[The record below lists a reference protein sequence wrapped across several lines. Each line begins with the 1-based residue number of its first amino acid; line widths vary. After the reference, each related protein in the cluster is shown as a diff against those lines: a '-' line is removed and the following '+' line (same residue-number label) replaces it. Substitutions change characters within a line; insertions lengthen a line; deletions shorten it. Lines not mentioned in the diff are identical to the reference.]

1 MNTLKDVARL
11 AGVSTATVS
20 HVINGTRFVS
30 DELQQK
36 VKDAMKNLDYQ
47 PNMMARA
54 LKMGFQKTIGVV
66 VPDCTNPFF
75 AEIARKIDR
84 YCFSQGYNIIL
95 CNTDNNLEHQSS
107 YTNMLISKYIDG
119 VIFISTDKSDQEIEK
134 FQKHSIP
141 IVIADR
147 IVKDNGVDN
156 IVVNNKKGGYDAT
169 KYLINRGF
177 TKIGC
182 ISGPPHISS
191 SSQRVAGYKKAL
203 KEANIPIK
211 NEYISVGDFHFAGGI
226 TAAHNF
232 AKLEDKVEAVF
243 ATNDMMALGFIDT
256 LRNIGLSVPKDIS
269 VIGYDNIQ
277 LAQFM
282 SPKLT
287 TVAQPLDELA
297 KMATTLLLKKITKQ
311 KDLKSK
317 PRKKIITIDPI
328 IIERESC
335 SFKK

>member
-1 MNTLKDVARL
+1 MNTLKDVAKL

-30 DELQQK
+30 DELQKK
-36 VKDAMKNLDYQ
+36 VNDAMSALDYQ

-54 LKMGFQKTIGVV
+54 LKMGFQKTIGVI

-75 AEIARKIDR
+75 AEISRAIDR
-84 YCFSQGYNIIL
+84 YCFSKGYNIIL
-95 CNTDNNLEHQSS
+95 CNTDNNLDQQSS
-107 YTNMLISKYIDG
+107 YTNMLISKHIDG
-119 VIFISTDKSDQEIEK
+119 VIFISSDNSEEDVEK

-147 IVKDNGVDN
+147 IGKYHNVDSIIVDN
-156 IVVNNKKGGYDAT
+156 EKGGYEAT

-182 ISGPPHISS
+182 ISGPSFISS
-191 SSQRVAGYKKAL
+191 SSQRVLGYKRAL
-203 KEANIPIK
+203 KESNIELID
-211 NEYISVGDFHFAGGI
+211 EYISVGDFHFAGGI
-226 TAAHNF
+226 TAANAF
-232 AKLEDKVEAVF
+232 LNLKNRVEAVF

-256 LRNIGLSVPKDIS
+256 LRNQGVSVPQDVS

-287 TVAQPLDELA
+287 TVAQPLEELA
-297 KMATTLLLKKITKQ
+297 QTATNLLLKKIKKQ
-311 KDLKSK
+311 SNS
-317 PRKKIITIDPI
+317 KKIIKLNPV

-335 SFKK
+335 AIKN

>member
-1 MNTLKDVARL
+1 MNTLKDVAKL

-30 DELQQK
+30 EELQKK
-36 VKDAMKNLDYQ
+36 VNDAMSALDYQ

-54 LKMGFQKTIGVV
+54 LKMGFQKTIGVI

-75 AEIARKIDR
+75 AEISRAIDR
-84 YCFSQGYNIIL
+84 YCFSKGYNIIL
-95 CNTDNNLEHQSS
+95 CNTDNNLDQQSS
-107 YTNMLISKYIDG
+107 YTNMLISKHIDG
-119 VIFISTDKSDQEIEK
+119 VIFISSDNSEEDVEK

-147 IVKDNGVDN
+147 IGKYHNVDSIIVDN
-156 IVVNNKKGGYDAT
+156 EKGGYEAT

-182 ISGPPHISS
+182 ISGPSFISS
-191 SSQRVAGYKKAL
+191 SSQRVLGYKRAL
-203 KEANIPIK
+203 KESNIELVD
-211 NEYISVGDFHFAGGI
+211 EYISVGDFHFAGGI
-226 TAAHNF
+226 TAANDF
-232 AKLEDKVEAVF
+232 LKLKEKVEAVF

-256 LRNIGLSVPKDIS
+256 LRNQGVSVPKDVS

-287 TVAQPLDELA
+287 TVAQPLEELA
-297 KMATTLLLKKITKQ
+297 QTATNLLLKKINKQ
-311 KDLKSK
+311 TNS
-317 PRKKIITIDPI
+317 KKIIKLNPV

-335 SFKK
+335 AIKN

>member
-1 MNTLKDVARL
+1 MNTLKDVAKL

-30 DELQQK
+30 DELQKK
-36 VKDAMKNLDYQ
+36 VNDAMSALDYQ

-54 LKMGFQKTIGVV
+54 LKIGFQKTIGVI

-75 AEIARKIDR
+75 AEISRAIDR
-84 YCFSQGYNIIL
+84 YCFSKGYNIIL
-95 CNTDNNLEHQSS
+95 CNTDNNLDQQSS
-107 YTNMLISKYIDG
+107 YTNMLISKHIDG
-119 VIFISTDKSDQEIEK
+119 VIFISSDNSEEDVEK

-147 IVKDNGVDN
+147 IGKYHNVDSIIVDN
-156 IVVNNKKGGYDAT
+156 EKGGYEAT

-182 ISGPPHISS
+182 ISGPSFISS
-191 SSQRVAGYKKAL
+191 SSQRLLGYKRAL
-203 KEANIPIK
+203 KESNIELID
-211 NEYISVGDFHFAGGI
+211 EYISVGDFHFAGGI
-226 TAAHNF
+226 TAANAF
-232 AKLEDKVEAVF
+232 LNLKNRVEAVF

-256 LRNIGLSVPKDIS
+256 LRNQGVSVPQDVS

-287 TVAQPLDELA
+287 TVAQPLEELA
-297 KMATTLLLKKITKQ
+297 QTATNLLLKKIKKQ
-311 KDLKSK
+311 SN
-317 PRKKIITIDPI
+317 RKKIIKLNPI

-335 SFKK
+335 ANKN

>member
-1 MNTLKDVARL
+1 MNTLKDVAKL

-20 HVINGTRFVS
+20 HVINGTRYVS
-30 DELQQK
+30 EELQKK
-36 VKDAMKNLDYQ
+36 VNDAMKDLDYQ

-54 LKMGFQKTIGVV
+54 LKMGFQKTIGVI

-75 AEIARKIDR
+75 AEISRAIDR
-84 YCFSQGYNIIL
+84 YCFSKGYNIIL
-95 CNTDNNLEHQSS
+95 CNTDNNLEQQAS
-107 YTNMLISKYIDG
+107 YTNMLISKHIDG
-119 VIFISTDKSDQEIEK
+119 VIFISSDNSDDEVEK

-147 IVKDNGVDN
+147 IGKYNNVDSIVVDN
-156 IVVNNKKGGYDAT
+156 EKGGYEAT

-182 ISGPPHISS
+182 ISGPSSISS
-191 SSQRVAGYKKAL
+191 SSQRVLGYKRAL
-203 KEANIPIK
+203 KEANITLK
-211 NEYISVGDFHFAGGI
+211 EEYISVGDFHFAGGI
-226 TAAHNF
+226 TAADNF
-232 AKLEDKVEAVF
+232 LKLSEKLEAVF

-256 LRNIGLSVPKDIS
+256 LRNVGLSVPKDIS

-287 TVAQPLDELA
+287 TVAQPLDKLA
-297 KMATTLLLKKITKQ
+297 ETATNLLLKKINKQ
-311 KDLKSK
+311 NNSK
-317 PRKKIITIDPI
+317 EIIKLDPV

-335 SFKK
+335 SSK